1 MLLKMNYLT
10 KFFFIILLFLNSI
23 IFADDNKIIFKVNEN
38 VFSTIDLKNRIKYLE
53 VLNST
58 KYNSEMKIELI
69 NDFYNTIIYYEYV
82 KNNSFLYNI
91 LKEESENIYQ
101 EIILKNNIN
110 NSLNVDTIKNNIKY
124 DFSRKIVLEN
134 ILDNYKEYIFS
145 NPNDINFIYNYKIK
159 YITIPIENLI
169 SDNKFKQIIDSENFS
184 QIIDYLDKRKFN
196 YHFEEVEVKDFNK
209 MNKKI
214 KNLTNNNKKYL
225 LEKNSNFYKLI
236 KIDKKLGISKGV
248 YFRLINIETD
258 KNLKKNQKNCNYIK
272 TVNNIK
278 SAKEYEFNKL
288 NNEIKNNLVSINDFI
303 IFKKDNLYNYIFL
316 CEIRVNDEFL
326 KEININKK
334 INIIAK
340 NIELDFIN
348 KYSKL
353 YNTQKYY
360 E

>member
-58 KYNSEMKIELI
+58 EFNSEMKIELI
-69 NDFYNTIIYYEYV
+69 NDFYNTIIFYEYV
-82 KNNSFLYNI
+82 KNNNFLYNI

-110 NSLNVDTIKNNIKY
+110 NFLNVDTIKNNIKY

-159 YITIPIENLI
+159 YITIPIENLK
-169 SDNKFKQIIDSENFS
+169 SDNKFKKIIDSENFI
-184 QIIDYLDKRKFN
+184 QIIDYLDKRKYN

-209 MNKKI
+209 INKRI

-236 KIDKKLGISKGV
+236 RIDKKLGISKGV

-258 KNLKKNQKNCNYIK
+258 KNLKKNQENCNYIK

-288 NNEIKNNLVSINDFI
+288 NNEIKNNLVSINDFV

>member
-1 MLLKMNYLT
+1 MNYLN
-10 KFFFIILLFLNSI
+10 KFLFVILLFLNSI
-23 IFADDNKIIFKVNEN
+23 ICADDNKIIFKVNEN
-38 VFSTIDLKNRIKYLE
+38 VFSTVDLKNRIKYLE

-58 KYNSEMKIELI
+58 EFNSEMKIELI

-214 KNLTNNNKKYL
+214 KNLSNNNKKYL

-303 IFKKDNLYNYIFL
+303 IFQNNNLYNYIFL

-334 INIIAK
+334 INIIAQS
-340 NIELDFIN
+340 IELDFIN

-353 YNTQKYY
+353 YNAKKFY

>member
-58 KYNSEMKIELI
+58 EFNSEMKIELI
-69 NDFYNTIIYYEYV
+69 NDFYNTIIFYEYV
-82 KNNSFLYNI
+82 KNNNFLYNI

-110 NSLNVDTIKNNIKY
+110 NFLNVDTIKNNIKY

-159 YITIPIENLI
+159 YITIPIENLK
-169 SDNKFKQIIDSENFS
+169 SDNKFKKIIDSENFI
-184 QIIDYLDKRKFN
+184 QIIDYLDKRKYN

-209 MNKKI
+209 INKRI

-236 KIDKKLGISKGV
+236 RIDKKLGISKGV

-258 KNLKKNQKNCNYIK
+258 KNLKKNQENCNYIK

>member
-58 KYNSEMKIELI
+58 EFNSEMKIELI

-110 NSLNVDTIKNNIKY
+110 NFLNVDTIKNNIKY

-159 YITIPIENLI
+159 YITIPIENLK
-169 SDNKFKQIIDSENFS
+169 SDNKFKKIIDSENFI
-184 QIIDYLDKRKFN
+184 QIIDYLDKRKYN

-209 MNKKI
+209 INKRI

-236 KIDKKLGISKGV
+236 RIDKKLGISKGV

-258 KNLKKNQKNCNYIK
+258 KNLKKNQENCNYIK

-288 NNEIKNNLVSINDFI
+288 NNEIKNNLVSINDFV